1 MPEQQKI
8 GFFEVGPGNKSIT
21 RLAFAFL
28 LVNGAAQAWF
38 VLFADPTAVAEAAT
52 IFGTSAS
59 VATGLKLIQKQQE
72 KTNTNQEPGT
82 PNGE

>member
-1 MPEQQKI
+1 MDQQRKT
-8 GFFEVGPGNKSIT
+8 GFFEVSPGNFSIT

-28 LVNGAAQAWF
+28 LVNGAAQSWF
-38 VLFADPTAVAEAAT
+38 VLFSDPTAVASAAT

-72 KTNTNQEPGT
+72 HKHNQE
-82 PNGE
+82 